1 MRLSPYSLRL
11 AAFVDI
17 GGRPLGTSRSRS
29 TAAEA
34 RSMNH
39 TDYRLTIPLI
49 SDQPVNISQKR
60 LLENELGELL
70 HKQP

>member
-1 MRLSPYSLRL
+1 MLRKTTVTL
-11 AAFVDI
+11 TAITAIGAA
-17 GGRPLGTSRSRS
+17 GMS
-29 TAAEA
+29 
-34 RSMNH
+34 
-39 TDYRLTIPLI
+39 LTIPLI